1 MDDALD
7 VVGHEGK
14 LYSLRNRR
22 QTAFSMLQAAR
33 RDELIRIPCRLFD
46 LERGEIDSQGSP
58 VDRSFWRAF
67 SGRTSD
73 GQRVELKWMP
83 HRVNVPMHHG
93 APLFGVGAPLLS
105 VNAASTRHQQQVRA
119 LHQRQPQMDVETL
132 LRLKQRPSHSARSE
146 FSHTASLRSAGARS
160 SWELETCHGRYEDFS
175 DR

>member
-46 LERGEIDSQGSP
+46 LERGEIDSQGTP

-93 APLFGVGAPLLS
+93 APLFGVGAPFLG
-105 VNAASTRHQQQVRA
+105 VNAANTGHQPQVRA
-119 LHQRQPQMDVETL
+119 LHQRHTEMDVETF
-132 LRLKQRPSHSARSE
+132 A
-146 FSHTASLRSAGARS
+146 TAKTAPLSSSSL
-160 SWELETCHGRYEDFS
+160 
-175 DR
+175 